1 MYLAHLVYTLLLNMS
16 LSLIIFKKHRIFN
29 GCNGG
34 KQNKRKQKLL
44 LTREFSKSNNTAEK
58 KSTGNKVSG
67 QLTEMEI
74 CNG

>member
-1 MYLAHLVYTLLLNMS
+1 MS

-44 LTREFSKSNNTAEK
+44 FTRQESLPRVIIPLRKIHWEQSKQT
-58 KSTGNKVSG
+58 TDRDGNMQWIKE
-67 QLTEMEI
+67 QNLQKI
-74 CNG
+74 FH